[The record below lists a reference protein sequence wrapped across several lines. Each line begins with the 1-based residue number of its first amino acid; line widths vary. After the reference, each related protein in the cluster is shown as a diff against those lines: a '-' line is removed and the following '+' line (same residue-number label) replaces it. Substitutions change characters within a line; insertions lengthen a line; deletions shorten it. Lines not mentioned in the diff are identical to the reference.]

1 MRHIARG
8 LLLVLV
14 LLLAFYLRIDDLG
27 DWPVRMDEAFSVWA
41 AQMDFLKGTEFI
53 ASDVHPPIYFWL
65 LHLWLRLTGSSEF
78 SIRMLSV
85 LPSLIAV
92 PVVYIITLRLSS
104 RRLAAL
110 LAMLL
115 VTTSPY
121 LIYWSQDARMYPL
134 ATMFASLAIYAHL
147 RNRTILLAFAG
158 IGTALTHYFGAIVV
172 GILVLHEI
180 LSPRHKGA
188 KRRHWYV
195 AIALILLVCTL
206 WGTYAIGLIRKDPS
220 FATFD
225 PQAAFL
231 MMAGAFSVNSST
243 HLGAYNLHVA
253 LVTAIFFVGLVFSWR
268 DNPRATYFIVL
279 GCLLPPTII
288 SLLGLPFVPIHVNA
302 LQARYFNLFAPF
314 VFAGFGI
321 GLTAPLGGRWLCLI
335 GMIAG
340 IGLTMFY
347 GSLTL
352 ERADARYFKDDY
364 LSMMMAVAKFTSAD
378 DRVYF
383 ISGGRRPL
391 VYYHL
396 DQAGYDVPKNVY
408 AEPVN
413 VTGIPR
419 SSESDV
425 SAMMN
430 WIFAGIDRFWLIEIE
445 AHLDQPLDAPLNW
458 IKDNYRR
465 IYHIPVAWN
474 GISFF
479 SNDENDTIPTIDAI
493 IPPVITEAR
502 PGDLVRIGV
511 PAGATV
517 ELFHSGQT
525 IDSHVAETWMLH
537 QFDIYPFYFNGYYEL
552 RVGDQHYP
560 FVITHSQDFPGSST

>member
-1 MRHIARG
+1 MRHMARG

-27 DWPVRMDEAFSVWA
+27 NWPVRWDEAFSVWE
-41 AQMDFLKGTEFI
+41 AQMGFVEGTDFT
-53 ASDVHPPIYFWL
+53 ARDVHPPLYFWL
-65 LHLWLRLTGSSEF
+65 LHIWVRLTGSSEF
-78 SIRMLSV
+78 AIRMLSV
-85 LPSLIAV
+85 LPSLITIL
-92 PVVYIITLRLSS
+92 VVYAITLRLS
-104 RRLAAL
+104 RQRLAAL

-115 VTTSPY
+115 ITTSPY
-121 LIYWSQDARMYPL
+121 HIHWSQDARMYAL
-134 ATMFASLAIYAHL
+134 ATLFTSLTIYAFL
-147 RNRTILLAFAG
+147 RSRTRLFVISGILSVLS
-158 IGTALTHYFGAIVV
+158 HYYGAIVV
-172 GILVLHEI
+172 AVIVLHEAMFGRERRARRQWYAAAAVI
-180 LSPRHKGA
+180 SAVFMVWGA
-188 KRRHWYV
+188 Y
-195 AIALILLVCTL
+195 T
-206 WGTYAIGLIRKDPS
+206 IGLMRKDPS
-220 FATFD
+220 LATFD

-231 MMAGAFSVNSST
+231 MMAGVFSVNSST
-243 HLGAYNLHVA
+243 HLGAYNLHVMI
-253 LVTAIFFVGLVFSWR
+253 VTIIFFAGLFLNWR
-268 DNPRATYFIVL
+268 IHPRATSLIIF
-279 GCLLPPTII
+279 GCLLPPTVIT
-288 SLLGLPFVPIHVNA
+288 LLGLPIVPIHINA
-302 LQARYFNLFAPF
+302 LQERHVSVFAPF
-314 VFAGFGI
+314 VFSGFGI
-321 GLTAPLGGRWLCLI
+321 GLAAMLGRRWLRPAVAVIIL
-335 GMIAG
+335 
-340 IGLTMFY
+340 GL
-347 GSLTL
+347 LALNVTL
-352 ERADARYFKDDY
+352 LHKRADNRYFKDDY
-364 LSMMMAVAKFTSAD
+364 RSMMMAVAAFTSAD

-396 DQAGYDVPKNVY
+396 DQAGYDVPKNIY

-425 SAMMN
+425 SDMMN

-445 AHLDQPLDAPLNW
+445 AHLDQPLDAPLDW
-458 IKDNYRR
+458 IKDNYHR

-552 RVGDQHYP
+552 RVADQRYP
-560 FVITHSQDFPGSST
+560 FVITHSQDFPGSSA

>member
-1 MRHIARG
+1 MRHMARG

-27 DWPVRMDEAFSVWA
+27 NWPVRWDEAFSVWE
-41 AQMDFLKGTEFI
+41 AQMGFVEGTDFT
-53 ASDVHPPIYFWL
+53 ARDVHPPLYFWL
-65 LHLWLRLTGSSEF
+65 LHIWVRLTGSSEF
-78 SIRMLSV
+78 AIRMLSV
-85 LPSLIAV
+85 LPSLITIL
-92 PVVYIITLRLSS
+92 VVYAITLRLS
-104 RRLAAL
+104 RQRLAAL

-115 VTTSPY
+115 ITTSPY
-121 LIYWSQDARMYPL
+121 HIHWSQDARMYAL
-134 ATMFASLAIYAHL
+134 ATLFASLTIYAFL
-147 RNRTILLAFAG
+147 RSRTRLFVISGILSVLS
-158 IGTALTHYFGAIVV
+158 HYYGAIVLAV
-172 GILVLHEI
+172 IVLHEAMFGRERRARRQWYAATAVI
-180 LSPRHKGA
+180 SAVFMVWGA
-188 KRRHWYV
+188 Y
-195 AIALILLVCTL
+195 T
-206 WGTYAIGLIRKDPS
+206 IGLMRKDPS
-220 FATFD
+220 LATFD

-231 MMAGAFSVNSST
+231 MMAGVFSVNSST
-243 HLGAYNLHVA
+243 HLGAYNLHVMI
-253 LVTAIFFVGLVFSWR
+253 VTTIFFAGLLLNWR
-268 DNPRATYFIVL
+268 IHPHATSLIIL

-288 SLLGLPFVPIHVNA
+288 TLLGLPIVPIHINA
-302 LQARYFNLFAPF
+302 LQERHVSVFAPF
-314 VFAGFGI
+314 VFSGFGI
-321 GLTAPLGGRWLCLI
+321 GLAAMLRRRWLRPAAVVIIL
-335 GMIAG
+335 
-340 IGLTMFY
+340 GL
-347 GSLTL
+347 LALNATL
-352 ERADARYFKDDY
+352 LHKRADNRYFKDDY
-364 LSMMMAVAKFTSAD
+364 RSMMMAISALTSAD

-425 SAMMN
+425 ADMMN

-445 AHLDQPLDAPLNW
+445 AHLDQPLDAPLDW
-458 IKDNYRR
+458 IKDNYHR

-479 SNDENDTIPTIDAI
+479 SNDEYDTIPEIDAI

-537 QFDIYPFYFNGYYEL
+537 QFDIYPFYFNGNYEL
-552 RVGDQHYP
+552 RVADQRYP
-560 FVITHSQDFPGSST
+560 FVITHSQDFPGSGA